1 MLAELAAFHADL
13 PFQDHPGGRTRYHY
27 LNSFFSYMD
36 AICLYGII
44 RYARPERIVEV
55 GSGFSSCVMMDT
67 NQLFMG
73 ERIACTH
80 IEPYPDRLRSLLR
93 PGDRAEIVEAK
104 VQDVDLDL
112 FTSLESGDIL
122 FIDSSHVCKTSSDV
136 NYMVFVV
143 LPKLKPGVYVH
154 FHDIFYP
161 FEYPVEWL
169 HQGVAW
175 NEAYLIW
182 AFLQNNTRFTV
193 QLFNSFLKGRFRS
206 NVEDALPLAAKD
218 PSPDKDLG
226 NAPAGSLW
234 LLST

>member
-1 MLAELAAFHADL
+1 
-13 PFQDHPGGRTRYHY
+13 
-27 LNSFFSYMD
+27 MD

-122 FIDSSHVCKTSSDV
+122 FIDSKSC
-136 NYMVFVV
+136 
-143 LPKLKPGVYVH
+143 L
-154 FHDIFYP
+154 
-161 FEYPVEWL
+161 
-169 HQGVAW
+169 
-175 NEAYLIW
+175 
-182 AFLQNNTRFTV
+182 
-193 QLFNSFLKGRFRS
+193 
-206 NVEDALPLAAKD
+206 
-218 PSPDKDLG
+218 
-226 NAPAGSLW
+226 
-234 LLST
+234 